1 MAQPDPIDVILAEL
15 RQELSDTLTM
25 INIVVALRR
34 NSAHLLQLLRS
45 MMVDLCEHIEQV
57 LPTLPPEGVN
67 DTADQPRS
75 PAEADHGTPIPP
87 S

>member
-1 MAQPDPIDVILAEL
+1 MAQPDPIDTTLAEL

-45 MMVDLCEHIEQV
+45 MLDDLSQEIQEA
-57 LPTLPPEGVN
+57 LPLL
-67 DTADQPRS
+67 
-75 PAEADHGTPIPP
+75 PAEDQEDTR
-87 S
+87 